1 MASLVRRVKDL
12 VVEDREV
19 QSQSETDR
27 VGRSKLR
34 LSDFSG
40 ALVGLKR
47 IIGSRLATVANGE
60 LSKVTVVITLPVEII
75 SRWSYGGP
83 IAFHA
88 HLMVE
93 DLRFTAVSRGNQV
106 LVENLEDVIADL
118 GEFSLDLLA
127 VLLDEGDLGLVAL
140 GLFFLFNG
148 GDDSP
153 RRTAGTDDVLV
164 GNREEIPLLNRELDV
179 GRGDNLHVLD
189 HFWGKLV
196 NTRTGHEGRAR
207 RVDEPS

>member
-60 LSKVTVVITLPVEII
+60 LSKVTVVITFPVEII
-75 SRWSYGGP
+75 SRWSYGGC

-118 GEFSLDLLA
+118 GEFSFDLLA

-164 GNREEIPLLNRELDV
+164 GNREEIPLLNR
-179 GRGDNLHVLD
+179 
-189 HFWGKLV
+189 
-196 NTRTGHEGRAR
+196 
-207 RVDEPS
+207 